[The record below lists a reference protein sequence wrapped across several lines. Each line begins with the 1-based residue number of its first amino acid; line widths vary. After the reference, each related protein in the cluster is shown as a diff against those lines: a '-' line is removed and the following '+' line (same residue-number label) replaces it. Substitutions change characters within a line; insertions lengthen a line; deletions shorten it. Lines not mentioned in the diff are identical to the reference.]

1 MTSMKTRRTIIS
13 LFAAL
18 TIMTTGAATT
28 GCAAVA
34 QWWQS
39 VTSSPGS
46 AISFLQYVLSFL
58 QGLISVWNTIA
69 PLIPATAQAQAQT
82 AFNNAV
88 YTVEQADAALQDAI
102 RAAAAAQQS
111 SPDFS
116 TFITNIQAAVAALM
130 SIVQQWS
137 TGGAPS
143 ADAGALVTP
152 KVAGLA
158 DITRQAGVI
167 ASWK

>member
-1 MTSMKTRRTIIS
+1 MKLRRKFASMFVVIAV
-13 LFAAL
+13 F
-18 TIMTTGAATT
+18 TTGAATT

-39 VTSSPGS
+39 VTSSPGA
-46 AISFLQYVLSFL
+46 AISFLQYVLNFL
-58 QGLISVWNTIA
+58 EGVIAVWNTIA
-69 PLIPATAQAQAQT
+69 PLIPATSQASAET
-82 AFNNAV
+82 AFNNGV

-111 SPDFS
+111 NPDFS

-130 SIVQQWS
+130 AIVNQWS
-137 TGGAPS
+137 GGGA
-143 ADAGALVTP
+143 AGATDAGALVTP
-152 KVAGLA
+152 KVAGLG
-158 DITRQAGVI
+158 DITRQASVI